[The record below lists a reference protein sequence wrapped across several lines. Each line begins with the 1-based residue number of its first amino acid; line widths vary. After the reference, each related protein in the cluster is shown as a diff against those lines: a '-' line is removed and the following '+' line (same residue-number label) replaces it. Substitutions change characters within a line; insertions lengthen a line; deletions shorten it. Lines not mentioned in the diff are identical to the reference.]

1 MESGYS
7 CELYDTPFS
16 FKPAVNV
23 SFDGCYIEDDFT
35 PVTEDLASRFQDSR
49 WVSNTSAEF
58 IVNFITEMN

>member
-7 CELYDTPFS
+7 CEFYDTPFS

-35 PVTEDLASRFQDSR
+35 PVTEDLVSRFQDSR
-49 WVSNTSAEF
+49 WVST
-58 IVNFITEMN
+58 IHTC

>member
-23 SFDGCYIEDDFT
+23 SFDGCYIEDHFT
-35 PVTEDLASRFQDSR
+35 PQAEDLASKFQDSR
-49 WVSNTSAEF
+49 WVSNTYS
-58 IVNFITEMN
+58 